1 MTEVVLKE
9 QRYGKDRVRLIKVIR
24 TGKWHEV
31 IELTVRNI
39 ITFTTNIL
47 TEPYQRNINHI
58 LTPNLS
64 PNKVRVLLEGD
75 FETSYTHGDN
85 SKVVATDTMK
95 NTVYI
100 LAKKTA
106 NIKCIELF

>member
-39 ITFTTNIL
+39 ITFTTNMLTAIREIL
-47 TEPYQRNINHI
+47 TA
-58 LTPNLS
+58 
-64 PNKVRVLLEGD
+64 
-75 FETSYTHGDN
+75 F
-85 SKVVATDTMK
+85 
-95 NTVYI
+95 
-100 LAKKTA
+100 
-106 NIKCIELF
+106 